1 MKPLSALLAVSLV
14 FLAQDTRAQQSSSS
28 CELQVAATV
37 YNYKTNAVIR
47 GLSEAAFAVRSGRSK
62 VPPKLASLAVVNR
75 VFILVDVS
83 GSIIESRAI
92 DYARRATDELL
103 STVPENI
110 PVIVM
115 PFAEEFETIEQ
126 RKLVAPILEKLASST
141 NRPPGK
147 STHLY
152 DTLVAV
158 AQAQQFTM
166 SDAVIVISDFDDNT
180 SRKDRETVEKIFRSR
195 GVRPTLILLP
205 NQLNEPSEVEAWFND
220 AQYFAK
226 NTAGFYISFP
236 RSMSGAKPI
245 VPAIFYEQALGF
257 YRLTFPAGSIPK
269 KHVKVTVSDSL
280 GKRMSKV
287 EVRASDAL
295 QVCQP

>member
-14 FLAQDTRAQQSSSS
+14 FLVPDARAQESPVS
-28 CELQVAATV
+28 CEFQVAVTV
-37 YNYKTNAVIR
+37 SNSKTNEIVR
-47 GLSEAAFAVRSGRSK
+47 GLSEAAFAVRSGRSE
-62 VPPKLASLAVVNR
+62 VRPKSASLAVVNR

-83 GSIIESRAI
+83 GSVIKSGSI
-92 DYARRATDELL
+92 DYAVRATDELL
-103 STVPENI
+103 SSIPEDI

-126 RKLVAPILEKLASST
+126 RKLVAPILQKLASAT

-147 STHLY
+147 STYLY

-158 AQAQQFTM
+158 ARAQKLTM
-166 SDAVIVISDFDDNT
+166 SDAIIVISDFDDNR
-180 SRKDRETVEKIFRSR
+180 SRKDRETVENIFRSR

-205 NQLNEPSEVEAWFND
+205 NQLHEPSEVEAWFND

-236 RSMSGAKPI
+236 RAMSGAKPI
-245 VPAIFYEQALGF
+245 VPEIFYEQALAF
-257 YRLTFPAGSIPK
+257 YRLTFPAGSLTK
-269 KHVKVTVSDSL
+269 NHVKVTVLDSF
-280 GKRMSKV
+280 GKKMPHL
-287 EVRASDAL
+287 EVRASDAF
-295 QVCQP
+295 QDCRP